1 MIEIGSGCV
10 TADHYGECV
19 RSVGAGVADE
29 NLQVFRS
36 LRDGRYIYT
45 RAMDV

>member
-1 MIEIGSGCV
+1 MIGIGSVCV
-10 TADHYGECV
+10 TADHYEECV
-19 RSVGAGVADE
+19 RSVGAGAADE

-36 LRDGRYIYT
+36 LRDGRHIYS